1 LYTTPLVS
9 IITPSYN
16 ASKFIEETLE
26 SILKQTYS
34 NWELII
40 IDDCSTDNSIEILQP
55 YIEQDSRIKV
65 LLNETNLG
73 AASSRNRGLDIANGD
88 YIAFLDSDDLW
99 LPQKLSK
106 QIAFMQQENVLLSY
120 TSYYAMNETG
130 RTIGLYT
137 IKSKTTYHDLL
148 KTSSIGTLTTIYS
161 AKELGKFYFKQI
173 GHEDYVM
180 KLSIL
185 KRIPFAKGIQEP
197 LAKYRILS
205 NSLSSNKIKVATW
218 QWYIYRNIEKLS
230 LLKSIYYFMHYTY
243 YGFTKYKKM

>member
-1 LYTTPLVS
+1 MYTTPLVS